1 MREQHTPKCKYC
13 KVKIPTEVMQAHLT
27 VCEERV
33 KKQNASIQNHN
44 IDTEAPP
51 SELTIVKSYTYE
63 LFVED
68 EKKSLKSNKQLP
80 K

>member
-13 KVKIPTEVMQAHLT
+13 NKPIPTEVMKAHLT
-27 VCEERV
+27 VCEERG
-33 KKQNASIQNHN
+33 KKQNESIQKHN

-51 SELTIVKSYTYE
+51 PELTIVKSYTYE
-63 LFVED
+63 SFLED
-68 EKKSLKSNKQLP
+68 EKKSLKSKKQLP